1 MSMVLSESSDFMLE
15 FLCGDPQC
23 LNCVFGPLLRSTRA
37 LELASVPE
45 ASAKTFEEVA
55 RRSGLDSLAFLAEPI
70 DADS

>member
-1 MSMVLSESSDFMLE
+1 M
-15 FLCGDPQC
+15 
-23 LNCVFGPLLRSTRA
+23 NCVFGPLLRFTRA